1 MSGSFSKTTVFF
13 KKKRS
18 FLGTKIK
25 TKRKTIVLKT
35 ISNPNHDF
43 DKKPLIMFK
52 MSLITENRTQF
63 VSYQQNAR

>member
-35 ISNPNHDF
+35 INNPNHDF
-43 DKKPLIMFK
+43 DKKNL
-52 MSLITENRTQF
+52 
-63 VSYQQNAR
+63 